1 MGRSDSIEFFQI
13 DCLRVIPQTHI
24 FLKSADRDLSIARIG
39 LGENSLYSKIYIKR
53 RRHPCL
59 GANIF
64 VSYLHQIFHHQTG
77 ITTHLYRYFSAPE
90 FLPRLD
96 AGNREISISSFQ
108 KCISLWGESE
118 AIDARNLI
126 DLRLLLNSWGG
137 YPPRSICVALRAITL
152 NFETLSKKSGDKK
165 SGDKKSG
172 TKSRGQKV
180 REFENST

>member
-1 MGRSDSIEFFQI
+1 MPPIYPTNLYIFEKRRSRSV
-13 DCLRVIPQTHI
+13 DCAH
-24 FLKSADRDLSIARIG
+24 RIG
-39 LGENSLYSKIYIKR
+39 GKIIVLEIYIER

-108 KCISLWGESE
+108 KCIGLWGESE

-137 YPPRSICVALRAITL
+137 YTPRSICVALRAITL
-152 NFETLSKKSGDKK
+152 SFDTPCILV
-165 SGDKKSG
+165 
-172 TKSRGQKV
+172 QW
-180 REFENST
+180 